1 MATTGGGWRLAA
13 VFGLALPTLFALAA
27 RAAEPEW
34 RFDTSQRPGEE
45 RSVATAAFG
54 GSVETFGVEWEFS
67 NGLRRFRSV
76 RSGSVIVIR

>member
-1 MATTGGGWRLAA
+1 MVTPGGGWRQAA
-13 VFGLALPTLFALAA
+13 GFGLALPTLCALAA
-27 RAAEPEW
+27 RADEPEW

-76 RSGSVIVIR
+76 RTGMAIVIR

>member
-1 MATTGGGWRLAA
+1 MMTTGDGGKLAA
-13 VFGLALPTLFALAA
+13 VFGLALPMLLALAA

-54 GSVETFGVEWEFS
+54 GSVETFGVEWELS

-76 RSGSVIVIR
+76 RTGMEIVIR

>member
-1 MATTGGGWRLAA
+1 MATTGGGGRLAA
-13 VFGLALPTLFALAA
+13 VFGLALSTLFALAA

-76 RSGSVIVIR
+76 RTGMAIVIR

>member
-1 MATTGGGWRLAA
+1 MMTTGGGWRQAA

-27 RAAEPEW
+27 RADEPEW

-45 RSVATAAFG
+45 RSVATATFG
-54 GSVETFGVEWEFS
+54 GSVETFGVEWELS

-76 RSGSVIVIR
+76 RTGMAIVIR

>member
-1 MATTGGGWRLAA
+1 MATTDGGRRLAA

-54 GSVETFGVEWEFS
+54 GSVETFGVEWERS

-76 RSGSVIVIR
+76 RTGRVIVIR

>member
-1 MATTGGGWRLAA
+1 MATTDGGGRLAA
-13 VFGLALPTLFALAA
+13 VFGLALPMLLALAA

-34 RFDTSQRPGEE
+34 KFDTSQRPGEE

-54 GSVETFGVEWEFS
+54 GSVETFGVEGELS

-76 RSGSVIVIR
+76 RTGMAIVIR

>member
-1 MATTGGGWRLAA
+1 MMTTGGGWKLAA

-27 RAAEPEW
+27 RADEPEW
-34 RFDTSQRPGEE
+34 RFDTSQRPVEV

-67 NGLRRFRSV
+67 NGLRRFRSI
-76 RSGSVIVIR
+76 RSKSAIVIR

>member
-1 MATTGGGWRLAA
+1 MMTTGDGGKLAA

-34 RFDTSQRPGEE
+34 KFDTSQRPGEE
-45 RSVATAAFG
+45 RSVATAEFG
-54 GSVETFGVEWEFS
+54 GSVETFGVEWELS

-76 RSGSVIVIR
+76 RTGMAIVIR